1 MSRLAAVRLPI
12 PWDEFGFPSP
22 VDLGGT
28 ILMDGEV
35 AWEWSTDSEQKA
47 PAPAFEIGMCT
58 SPAALAGPEG
68 WSVDHVVLMVPS
80 IEDAV
85 ATFAASG
92 LRPRLRTS
100 INERPMAFY
109 RANSVI
115 EVVESPV
122 RSAALYGIALS
133 TEEPLEVVALRWR
146 SLGHDVTDPK
156 PAIQQGRRILT
167 VRGLASGFAVMSA
180 DRAH

>member
-1 MSRLAAVRLPI
+1 MARLVAVRLPI

-22 VDLGGT
+22 VDLAGT
-28 ILMDGEV
+28 TLMDGEV
-35 AWEWSTDSEQKA
+35 AWAWEPDSEHELT
-47 PAPAFEIGMCT
+47 APAFEIDLCT
-58 SPAALAGPEG
+58 SIRAKAGPAG

-80 IEDAV
+80 LEDAIQ
-85 ATFAASG
+85 TFASVD

-115 EVVESPV
+115 EVIESPV
-122 RSAALYGIALS
+122 RSAALYGIAL
-133 TEEPLEVVALRWR
+133 TTDEPLEVVALRWR

-167 VRGLASGFAVMSA
+167 VRGLASGLAIMSA